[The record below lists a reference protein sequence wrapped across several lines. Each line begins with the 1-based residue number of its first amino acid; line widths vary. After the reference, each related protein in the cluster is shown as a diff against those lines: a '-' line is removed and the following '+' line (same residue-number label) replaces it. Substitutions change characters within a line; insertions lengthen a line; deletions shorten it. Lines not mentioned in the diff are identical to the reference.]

1 MLELMDTQQK
11 HQSFIDREASIIE
24 QEVSAAV
31 NAHLKNRF
39 KRLKLVIPNAFMKV
53 LRDPRD
59 HQTKLTD
66 LDGVFFLTKNPE
78 MYDADEVINVPM
90 SDRVRELL
98 QEVET
103 EMRRMKKV
111 LPVETLTPPK
121 VTEGLATEPS
131 DYSVTLVIVEAKHY
145 VTADKIEQKIQ
156 QLAKI
161 EEYLYLARLMKEN
174 PTAPELKDVT
184 RNFRNTVSQFKLHTF
199 NPRVY
204 MFIGGAMWDDRAYT
218 KINSILKEDS
228 DLKEYIGVVKA
239 SGARYIVLDTS
250 TSWR

>member
-1 MLELMDTQQK
+1 MSQESVILALNRKMLELMDTQQK

-24 QEVSAAV
+24 QEVSAVV

-66 LDGVFFLTKNPE
+66 LDGVFFLTKTPA

-103 EMRRMKKV
+103 ERRKMKK
-111 LPVETLTPPK
+111 
-121 VTEGLATEPS
+121 
-131 DYSVTLVIVEAKHY
+131 
-145 VTADKIEQKIQ
+145 
-156 QLAKI
+156 
-161 EEYLYLARLMKEN
+161 
-174 PTAPELKDVT
+174 
-184 RNFRNTVSQFKLHTF
+184 
-199 NPRVY
+199 VY
-204 MFIGGAMWDDRAYT
+204 MFIGGAMWDDRAYA
-218 KINSILKEDS
+218 KINAVLKEDN

-239 SGARYIVLDTS
+239 SGARYTVLDTS